1 MATYNEEVLAYVLD
15 RYRALAR
22 VKNVMVRLV
31 QGKQTGKYTD
41 HHTNAVVA
49 HVTGVLGEYF
59 EDDENLPE
67 LTGWDGENKPQ
78 CIFRAEGGHDALP
91 TIIANNG
98 IIALVTMTRN
108 KGQGYARPPIIKI
121 TTDTGSGAELTPVL
135 NDEGGVESVTVVNGG
150 SEYPQVVTNEVS
162 PAPPEI
168 AASTDD
174 QLVDDDYIPA
184 GWSRSAP
191 AVNSTDRRTVYCSE
205 RTGYAGNWSE
215 WNDPRVWAQYSD

>member
-49 HVTGVLGEYF
+49 QVTGVLGEYF

-78 CIFRAEGGHDALP
+78 CIFLSLIHISEP
-91 TIIANNG
+91 T
-98 IIALVTMTRN
+98 
-108 KGQGYARPPIIKI
+108 RP
-121 TTDTGSGAELTPVL
+121 
-135 NDEGGVESVTVVNGG
+135 
-150 SEYPQVVTNEVS
+150 Y
-162 PAPPEI
+162 
-168 AASTDD
+168 
-174 QLVDDDYIPA
+174 
-184 GWSRSAP
+184 
-191 AVNSTDRRTVYCSE
+191 
-205 RTGYAGNWSE
+205 
-215 WNDPRVWAQYSD
+215 